1 MTNNAR
7 KAIAETI
14 LSQLGGRRFIA
25 FTGAKEFVAIES
37 GLMFDYRRVLQK
49 MGSIRLDHFT
59 LLTWRDKG
67 ICFYPF

>member
-1 MTNNAR
+1 MTNDAR

-37 GLMFDYRRVLQK
+37 GLMF
-49 MGSIRLDHFT
+49 RLPARLAKKWDQ
-59 LLTWRDKG
+59 
-67 ICFYPF
+67 